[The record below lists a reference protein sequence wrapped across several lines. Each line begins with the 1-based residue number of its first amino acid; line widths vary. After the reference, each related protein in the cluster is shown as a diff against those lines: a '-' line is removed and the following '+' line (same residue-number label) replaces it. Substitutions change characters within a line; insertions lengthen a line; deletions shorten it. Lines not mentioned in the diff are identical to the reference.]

1 MQRVLGSF
9 IANCAANDVAIALEI
24 NAYLGRVK
32 DEMREAV
39 VELS

>member
-1 MQRVLGSF
+1 MK
-9 IANCAANDVAIALEI
+9 IANCAANGVAITLEI

-39 VELS
+39 V